1 MLAFYVA
8 LAAPE
13 GPVGPRRSG
22 EWEGIGQV
30 DDCDSPIGLEAPPL
44 VVEAANASHSR
55 GVAFGVD
62 DDGSGGK
69 VFCLDV
75 VRHMTTIP

>member
-22 EWEGIGQV
+22 EWEGVVEGN
-30 DDCDSPIGLEAPPL
+30 DADAPIGLEA
-44 VVEAANASHSR
+44 AAFVIDAAQSGYPS